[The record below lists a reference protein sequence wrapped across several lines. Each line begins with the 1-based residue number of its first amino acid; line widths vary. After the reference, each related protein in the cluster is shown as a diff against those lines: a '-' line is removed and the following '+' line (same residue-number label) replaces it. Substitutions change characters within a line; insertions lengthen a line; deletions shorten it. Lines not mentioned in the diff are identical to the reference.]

1 MNFYD
6 VMKPKA
12 QKALTEAIHWNN
24 LFNVL
29 LARFEWDGL
38 PDSIPQEFLEGI
50 LITNGTCGFG
60 LDEYGSGNYYAVP
73 GSYNDEI
80 QGYLPTHYT
89 GQITNVRVSGEVGK
103 DIVVGWNNSTLHPDL
118 ILMQY
123 ASILSEIDVSEKIN
137 VLFARFMRVP
147 KVHDEKEKQAIVN
160 TINNIINGKVDA
172 WVSDNI
178 HADEIIDGVQ
188 KEPFLDLTDVKE
200 IDKLQY
206 LNQYRDNIIK
216 RFFQLYGQKSQVTSK
231 MAQMSVKEAG
241 ANDSLSMIL
250 TLDALRQREKFCD
263 EINRVFGLD
272 VSVKLTK
279 CWEDEIKEMDAMN
292 YLEEGMPQKEEQMQ
306 GYEGGAENESTDD

>member
-6 VMKPKA
+6 IMKPKA

-29 LARFEWDGL
+29 LARFDWDGL
-38 PDSIPQEFLEGI
+38 PDSVPQEFLEGI
-50 LITNGTCGFG
+50 LICNGTCGFG
-60 LDEYGSGNYYAVP
+60 MDEYGSGNYYAVP

-80 QGYLPTHYT
+80 KGYLPTHYT

-103 DIVVGWNNSTLHPDL
+103 DVAVCWNNSTLHPDL

-123 ASILSEIDVSEKIN
+123 ASILSEIDVSEKAN
-137 VLFARFMRVP
+137 VLYARFMRIP
-147 KVHDEKEKQAIVN
+147 KVHDQKEKQAILDA
-160 TINNIINGKVDA
+160 IKNISDGKMDA

-178 HADEIIDGVQ
+178 HADELFDGV
-188 KEPFLDLTDVKE
+188 KEEPFLDLTDIDK

-216 RFFQLYGQKSQVTSK
+216 RFFQIYGQKSQVTSK

-263 EINRVFGLD
+263 DINRLFGMN
-272 VSVKLTK
+272 VSVKLSK
-279 CWEDEIKEMDAMN
+279 CWNDE
-292 YLEEGMPQKEEQMQ
+292 LEEMEQDDLAEQ
-306 GYEGGAENESTDD
+306 GEIEDGGDNDEQSDEVQD

>member
-6 VMKPKA
+6 IMKPKA

-29 LARFEWDGL
+29 LARFDWDGL
-38 PDSIPQEFLEGI
+38 PDSVPQEFLEGI
-50 LITNGTCGFG
+50 LICNGTCGFG
-60 LDEYGSGNYYAVP
+60 MDEYGSGNYYAVP

-80 QGYLPTHYT
+80 KGYLPTHYT

-103 DIVVGWNNSTLHPDL
+103 DIAVGWNNSTLHPDL

-123 ASILSEIDVSEKIN
+123 ASILSEIDVSEKAN
-137 VLFARFMRVP
+137 VLYARFMRIP
-147 KVHDEKEKQAIVN
+147 KVHDQKEKQAILDA
-160 TINNIINGKVDA
+160 IKNISDGKMDA

-178 HADEIIDGVQ
+178 HADELIDGV
-188 KEPFLDLTDVKE
+188 KEEPFLDLTDIDK

-216 RFFQLYGQKSQVTSK
+216 RFFQIYGQKSQVTSK

-263 EINRVFGLD
+263 DINRLFGMN
-272 VSVKLTK
+272 VSVKLSK
-279 CWEDEIKEMDAMN
+279 CWNDE
-292 YLEEGMPQKEEQMQ
+292 LEEMEQDDLAEQ
-306 GYEGGAENESTDD
+306 GEIEDGGDNDEQSDEVQD